1 MTDLTQAIAEIRRV
15 TPLNSPW
22 EAGDIGVGSSP
33 VDYHIAIIL
42 NAALSGEMIP
52 LADHKLAVAEAFRR
66 AGDIARIRSEQHAN
80 MALDGEPEQA
90 RLREAMEAAFTDIRW
105 AILALADADALAEVQ
120 ALRAERD
127 DLRAAIFGSR
137 DYWPDLR
144 NGNFI
149 EMAATLHAARKG
161 ALARAEAAE
170 AELAATQA
178 KLADAVGALHDAY
191 NHQLAAC
198 AEWEEEMAKAR
209 GVEKHK
215 SLAAR
220 YAGHYSAMNDLAKRI
235 AALEGA
241 KP

>member
-33 VDYHIAIIL
+33 VDYHIATIL
-42 NAALSGEMIP
+42 NAVASGDMIP
-52 LADHKLAVAEAFRR
+52 LADHKLAVAMVVEKAAQSGYVACAETRHVSLGNKVR
-66 AGDIARIRSEQHAN
+66 DTIC
-80 MALDGEPEQA
+80 ALIPD
-90 RLREAMEAAFTDIRW
+90 
-105 AILALADADALAEVQ
+105 DALAEVQ

-178 KLADAVGALHDAY
+178 KLARAVEGA
-191 NHQLAAC
+191 QF
-198 AEWEEEMAKAR
+198 AR
-209 GVEKHK
+209 NRLEVIADEGWHGDGRDLKRSIIGVF
-215 SLAAR
+215 S
-220 YAGHYSAMNDLAKRI
+220 DFD